1 MSLYYPKKDDYS
13 TDALSNDI
21 IMDKDKFTQNFNHM
35 FPEGRVFLNMKQ
47 LRIAVKEFFQH
58 WNLLSK
64 SNGKSIRCSY
74 SFTPGTKKQQKV
86 VK

>member
-47 LRIAVKEFFQH
+47 LRIAVISNIGSFFLRVMVKVSDALTH
-58 WNLLSK
+58 LLPVPK
-64 SNGKSIRCSY
+64 NNRRL
-74 SFTPGTKKQQKV
+74 
-86 VK
+86 